1 MIEKDD
7 KIIIGISSCLL
18 GEKVRHDGGHKKSS
32 YLLNILSPHA
42 EFKPCCP
49 EVGIG
54 LGVPRP
60 AIRLKGDPH
69 NPRLIFVQ
77 DESKD
82 ITDRMLTF
90 STKKAKE
97 MNELDGYILKKDSP
111 SCGMT
116 KVRVYQE
123 PAKSPKMGI
132 GLFAKVLMDTHPNL
146 PMEDE
151 GRLNDV
157 MLRENFLE
165 RVFVYKKLKK
175 LAQKPT
181 KGNIVE
187 FHATHKYALMAHSNE
202 AYRKIGQKV
211 SNLKN
216 QTMKQFI
223 IEYTDDMMKAFKLV
237 ATRKKQ
243 TNVLQHIYGYI
254 KKLIT
259 DIDRQEMCEVIEQYR
274 MGLLPLIV
282 PITLLK
288 HHINHNQLDYIK
300 NQVYLYPYPDELMLR
315 NAI

>member
-1 MIEKDD
+1 
-7 KIIIGISSCLL
+7 
-18 GEKVRHDGGHKKSS
+18 
-32 YLLNILSPHA
+32 
-42 EFKPCCP
+42 
-49 EVGIG
+49 
-54 LGVPRP
+54 
-60 AIRLKGDPH
+60 
-69 NPRLIFVQ
+69 
-77 DESKD
+77 
-82 ITDRMLTF
+82 
-90 STKKAKE
+90 
-97 MNELDGYILKKDSP
+97 
-111 SCGMT
+111 
-116 KVRVYQE
+116 
-123 PAKSPKMGI
+123 
-132 GLFAKVLMDTHPNL
+132 
-146 PMEDE
+146 
-151 GRLNDV
+151 
-157 MLRENFLE
+157 
-165 RVFVYKKLKK
+165 
-175 LAQKPT
+175 
-181 KGNIVE
+181 
-187 FHATHKYALMAHSNE
+187 MAHSNE